1 MNNDVIIDCPYCET
15 RIFIKKFKKIRSLI
29 YCYNCEEPIIP
40 KKYFLYEFFYFLFN
54 AFIFALIIAISAY
67 SFENYS
73 EWKNISGFVFLTSL
87 MIASLALHEFFHAF
101 FAYIFGDYSVFS
113 KGYLRLNI
121 FKYIHGIH
129 SIIMPLAFL
138 FIVGIF
144 SPGAAVYINEDNIK
158 YRIFH
163 FIVDV
168 SGIFSQIIFCS
179 CILFLIHSGA
189 YSFSDNIL
197 TLLHTSAFIQVLIL
211 FFNLL
216 PIPGLDGW
224 NAIFSLLSKRIGNSI
239 SHFLSYPLLIGF
251 IACILWVEE
260 FTTLILSNVFL
271 LIDKLG
277 LDKNL
282 IFEGYSYII
291 IIDTNTLVLLKDRLI
306 ELFLVIFKKMDLIL
320 G

>member
-1 MNNDVIIDCPYCET
+1 MDVWQWPET
-15 RIFIKKFKKIRSLI
+15 RKMHISCRFFRS
-29 YCYNCEEPIIP
+29 N
-40 KKYFLYEFFYFLFN
+40 
-54 AFIFALIIAISAY
+54 
-67 SFENYS
+67 
-73 EWKNISGFVFLTSL
+73 
-87 MIASLALHEFFHAF
+87 
-101 FAYIFGDYSVFS
+101 
-113 KGYLRLNI
+113 R
-121 FKYIHGIH
+121 IHRKL
-129 SIIMPLAFL
+129 S
-138 FIVGIF
+138 
-144 SPGAAVYINEDNIK
+144 
-158 YRIFH
+158 
-163 FIVDV
+163 
-168 SGIFSQIIFCS
+168 
-179 CILFLIHSGA
+179 
-189 YSFSDNIL
+189 
-197 TLLHTSAFIQVLIL
+197 QVLIL

-282 IFEGYSYII
+282 VFEGYSYII